1 MSGSPSQPVDRRR
14 LVLLIGAVVFVDTM
28 FYAAIAPL
36 LPGLAH
42 QLHLSKLSA
51 GVMTAAYPVGTFF
64 GSLPGGMLTVRIG
77 PKRTVY
83 AGLGLLALSTLAFGW
98 LHNAPALDLAR
109 LVEGIGGACSW
120 AGALAWVVAESPPT
134 GRGRAMG
141 GTIGAAIGGALFG
154 PVLGTLASAV
164 GRGPAFS
171 GVVVLAVILIDQARR
186 VPLVHLPSAQRLRD
200 IGTTLA
206 GTGAL
211 RAAWLVVLP
220 SLASGVLNVLGPL
233 RLHRLGASAVII
245 GAIYLASSA
254 LEAVLS
260 PVAGRLSDRRGRLA
274 PLRGG
279 LLGTAVGLVCFTLPD
294 TVLLLAVVL
303 VATACMLAAFW
314 APAMAMLSEAAE
326 VGGLEQGFAAALVNM
341 AWAAGQT
348 LGALAGGAV
357 AKSAGDAVPMGVAAG
372 LAVVTLLFVGVRS
385 RPRASAAV

>member
-1 MSGSPSQPVDRRR
+1 M
-14 LVLLIGAVVFVDTM
+14 LIGAVVFVDTM

-64 GSLPGGMLTVRIG
+64 GSLPGGILTVRIG

-83 AGLGLLALSTLAFGW
+83 AGLALLALSTLAFGW
-98 LHNAPALDLAR
+98 LHSAPVLDAAR
-109 LVEGIGGACSW
+109 LVEGVGGACSW
-120 AGALAWVVAESPPT
+120 AGALAWVVAASPAAE
-134 GRGRAMG
+134 RGQAMG
-141 GTIGAAIGGALFG
+141 GTIGAAIAGALFG
-154 PVLGTLASAV
+154 PVIGTVASAV

-171 GVVVLAVILIDQARR
+171 AVVVLAVILIDQARR
-186 VPLVHLPSAQRLRD
+186 VPLAHSPSGQRLRA

-233 RLHRLGASAVII
+233 RLHRFGADALVI
-245 GAIYLASSA
+245 GAIYLTSSA

-279 LLGTAVGLVCFTLPD
+279 LLGTALGLACFTLPG
-294 TVLLLAVVL
+294 TVLLLGVVL

-326 VGGLEQGFAAALVNM
+326 LGGLEQGFAAALANM

-348 LGALAGGAV
+348 FGALGGGAA
-357 AKSAGDAVPMGVAAG
+357 AKAAGDGVPMAVAAG
-372 LAVVTLLFVGVRS
+372 LAIVTFLFVGVRMRV
-385 RPRASAAV
+385 RPEARAGPAQLTD

>member
-1 MSGSPSQPVDRRR
+1 M
-14 LVLLIGAVVFVDTM
+14 LLIGAVVFVDTM

-83 AGLGLLALSTLAFGW
+83 AGLALLALSTLAFGW
-98 LHNAPALDLAR
+98 LHNAPALDVAR
-109 LVEGIGGACSW
+109 LVEGVGGACSW
-120 AGALAWVVAESPPT
+120 AGALAWVMVESPSG
-134 GRGRAMG
+134 GRGQAVG

-154 PVLGTLASAV
+154 PVLGTVASAI

-171 GVVVLAVILIDQARR
+171 GVVLLAVVLIDQARR
-186 VPLVHLPSAQRLRD
+186 VPLDHLPSGQRVRD
-200 IGTTLA
+200 IGRTLA

-211 RAAWLVVLP
+211 RAVWLVVLP
-220 SLASGVLNVLGPL
+220 SLASGALNVLGPL
-233 RLHRLGASAVII
+233 RLHRFGASAVII
-245 GAIYLASSA
+245 GAIYLTSSA
-254 LEAVLS
+254 LEALLS
-260 PVAGRLSDRRGRLA
+260 PVAGRLSDRRGHLA
-274 PLRGG
+274 PLRVG
-279 LLGTAVGLVCFTLPD
+279 LIGTAVGLVCFTLPE
-294 TVLLLAVVL
+294 TVLLLGALL
-303 VATACMLAAFW
+303 VITACMLAAFW

-326 VGGLEQGFAAALVNM
+326 TGGLDQGFAAALVNM

-357 AKSAGDAVPMGVAAG
+357 AKSAGDAVPMGVAGG
-372 LAVVTLLFVGVRS
+372 LAVVTLLFVGARS
-385 RPRASAAV
+385 RTRAPAAV

>member
-1 MSGSPSQPVDRRR
+1 M
-14 LVLLIGAVVFVDTM
+14 GAVVFVDTM

-64 GSLPGGMLTVRIG
+64 GSLPGGILTVRIG

-83 AGLGLLALSTLAFGW
+83 AGLALLAVSTLAFGW

-109 LVEGIGGACSW
+109 LVEGVGGACSW
-120 AGALAWVVAESPPT
+120 AGALAWVVSESPANA
-134 GRGRAMG
+134 RGQAMG

-154 PVLGTLASAV
+154 PVIGTVATGV

-171 GVVVLAVILIDQARR
+171 GVVVLALVLMDQARR
-186 VPLVHLPSAQRLRD
+186 TPLDHRSSAQRLRE
-200 IGTTLA
+200 IGTSLP

-211 RAAWLVVLP
+211 RAVWLVVLP

-233 RLHRLGASAVII
+233 RLHRFGASAVII
-245 GAIYLASSA
+245 GAAYLTSSA
-254 LEAVLS
+254 LEALLS
-260 PVAGRLSDRRGRLA
+260 PLAGRLSDRRGRLA
-274 PLRGG
+274 PLRVG
-279 LLGTAVGLVCFTLPD
+279 LFGTAIGLACFTLPE
-294 TVLLLAVVL
+294 TVLLLSVAI

-326 VGGLEQGFAAALVNM
+326 VGGLEQGFAAAVANM

-348 LGALAGGAV
+348 MGALGGGAL
-357 AKSAGDAVPMGVAAG
+357 AKSAGDGVPMAVAAA
-372 LAVVTLLFVGVRS
+372 LAFATLLFVGL
-385 RPRASAAV
+385 RPPVSAKAGASGQRNASG